1 MSETSD
7 LLIELGTEELPPK
20 ALSKLINAFEIG
32 IEQDLREAK
41 LGFEQI
47 QAYAAPRRLA
57 VVVDGLATKQQD
69 QLIERRGPALSTAFD
84 DQGQP
89 TKAVQGFARSCGVEV
104 DALETLE
111 TDKGAW
117 LVFRQEQKG
126 AETSAVIG
134 DILQKALAALPIPKR
149 MRWGDLPGEFV
160 RPVHWLVLLFGN
172 DVIPLEILG
181 VSSGKTTR
189 GHRFHHPEEITIA
202 SPQSYAKQLM
212 DDWYV
217 VVDMSERQEIIRQQ
231 VVDLGEKLGGQ
242 AVINQDLLDEV
253 TGLVEWPV
261 ALSGEYDRRF
271 LELPAEALISSMEEH
286 QKYFAVRDKDNT
298 LLPYFITICNIESKD
313 PAQVV
318 AGNERVILP
327 RLSDAAFF
335 WETDR
340 KQALIDSQDKLK
352 TIVFQNKLGSVNDK

>member
-1 MSETSD
+1 MSETRD

-69 QLIERRGPALSTAFD
+69 QLIERRGPALSAAFD

-181 VSSGKTTR
+181 VSSGKRTR
-189 GHRFHHPEEITIA
+189 GHLFHHPE
-202 SPQSYAKQLM
+202 
-212 DDWYV
+212 
-217 VVDMSERQEIIRQQ
+217 
-231 VVDLGEKLGGQ
+231 
-242 AVINQDLLDEV
+242 
-253 TGLVEWPV
+253 
-261 ALSGEYDRRF
+261 
-271 LELPAEALISSMEEH
+271 
-286 QKYFAVRDKDNT
+286 
-298 LLPYFITICNIESKD
+298 
-313 PAQVV
+313 
-318 AGNERVILP
+318 
-327 RLSDAAFF
+327 
-335 WETDR
+335 
-340 KQALIDSQDKLK
+340 
-352 TIVFQNKLGSVNDK
+352 

>member
-1 MSETSD
+1 MSETRD

-134 DILQKALAALPIPKR
+134 DILQKASGFTDPETYAL
-149 MRWGDLPGEFV
+149 G
-160 RPVHWLVLLFGN
+160 
-172 DVIPLEILG
+172 
-181 VSSGKTTR
+181 
-189 GHRFHHPEEITIA
+189 RF
-202 SPQSYAKQLM
+202 
-212 DDWYV
+212 
-217 VVDMSERQEIIRQQ
+217 
-231 VVDLGEKLGGQ
+231 
-242 AVINQDLLDEV
+242 
-253 TGLVEWPV
+253 TG
-261 ALSGEYDRRF
+261 
-271 LELPAEALISSMEEH
+271 
-286 QKYFAVRDKDNT
+286 
-298 LLPYFITICNIESKD
+298 
-313 PAQVV
+313 
-318 AGNERVILP
+318 
-327 RLSDAAFF
+327 
-335 WETDR
+335 
-340 KQALIDSQDKLK
+340 
-352 TIVFQNKLGSVNDK
+352 